1 MTAKLAQTLTRQAA
15 QFERL
20 ARTTQ
25 RSMSVEGVHD
35 LRVLTRRVRACV
47 WMARQIHDAVSLR
60 KLRRALRRAL
70 RRVGRALG
78 ERRMFDV
85 AVEDAGAYG
94 MDAAALEVP
103 RAYAGA
109 VAARRLKAGRREE
122 IAKLMRKAAKA
133 LAGRE
138 SKALA
143 GGLELLRSRLQAA
156 LDQAPQGKTEQ
167 HELRIQAKKVRYV
180 LEILGRPVDKL
191 KALQSELGRAHDL
204 EVLQELL
211 GPQEQAAA
219 DESAAWDRAR
229 GMMRE
234 TVAAATSELNACRA
248 ALKAGRQKGRQ
259 RKAS

>member
-1 MTAKLAQTLTRQAA
+1 MTVKLAQTLTRQAA

-25 RSMSVEGVHD
+25 RSMSVDGVHD

-47 WMARQIHDAVSLR
+47 WMARRIHDAASLR
-60 KLRRALRRAL
+60 KLRRAL

-85 AVEDAGAYG
+85 AVEDACAYG
-94 MDAAALEVP
+94 MDAVALEVP
-103 RAYAGA
+103 RAHAGA
-109 VAARRLKAGRREE
+109 VAARRLKAGRRDE
-122 IAKLMRKAAKA
+122 IVRLMRKAAKA

-138 SKALA
+138 STALA
-143 GGLELLRSRLQAA
+143 GGLELLRGRLQAA
-156 LDQAPQGKTEQ
+156 LDQAPQGKAEQ

-191 KALQSELGRAHDL
+191 KSLQSELGRAHDL

-211 GPQEQAAA
+211 GPHEQAAA
-219 DESAAWDRAR
+219 DESTAWTMAR
-229 GMMRE
+229 GLMRE
-234 TVAAATSELNACRA
+234 TVAEAMGELNACSA
-248 ALKAGRQKGRQ
+248 ALQAGKRNGR
-259 RKAS
+259 RRRAS